1 MKMRWAAV
9 LTMLLLMGTAKAER
23 IEMTLN
29 IGEKPV
35 LIAAEIYGTEVEHVQ
50 TYEVTNLDLGNE
62 PEKRFDLSLWFGK
75 GKELEKRRYDDIVF
89 LTEGEEVFWKKDSA
103 RFSPYAQQFLRAT
116 QWRLE
121 AEAAYYPIEKWN
133 RSVGERVE
141 AAPLEDFP
149 IRAATEKIQ
158 PILTA
163 LGVEIQKEPVF
174 AESFSVS
181 DLEAATKAHREHG
194 VSPDETLIEDWT
206 KEDEYYELSYRQ
218 LFHSLPIMETD
229 EHMPGIYEWE
239 TPRTVITAQ
248 VSRRGIE
255 KLRLG
260 FVPTEEKAVGEA
272 FAPIPVR
279 DALEACKAIN
289 SEELYLEDAH
299 VSEIRLGYVMLA
311 EDRALTQAMARPAW
325 LIRVWGEFEGES
337 ESQMI
342 AIDARTGERMLA
354 L

>member
-1 MKMRWAAV
+1 MKACWMAMLM
-9 LTMLLLMGTAKAER
+9 LTLLFGTAKAER
-23 IEMTLN
+23 VTTTMK
-29 IGEKPV
+29 IGNQQV
-35 LIAAEIYGTEVEHVQ
+35 SIDAEIYGTEVEHVQ

-75 GKELEKRRYDDIVF
+75 GKELEKRRYDAIVF
-89 LTEGEEVFWKKDSA
+89 LTEGEEVFWKKDCA
-103 RFSPYAQQFLRAT
+103 RFSPYGQLFLRAT

-121 AEAAYYPIEKWN
+121 AEAVYYPIEKWN

-141 AAPLEDFP
+141 ATPLEDFP

-218 LFHSLPIMETD
+218 FFHGLPIMETD

-255 KLRLG
+255 KLSLG

-272 FAPIPVR
+272 FEPIPVR
-279 DALEACKAIN
+279 DALEACERLG
-289 SEELYLEDAH
+289 STEVYLEHAH

-325 LIRVWGEFEGES
+325 LIRIWGEFEGES

-342 AIDARTGERMLA
+342 AIDARTGESMLD
-354 L
+354 

>member
-1 MKMRWAAV
+1 MKACWMAMLM
-9 LTMLLLMGTAKAER
+9 LTLLFGTAKAEYVTTT
-23 IEMTLN
+23 MK
-29 IGEKPV
+29 IGNQQV
-35 LIAAEIYGTEVEHVQ
+35 SIDAEIYGTEVERVQ
-50 TYEVTNLDLGNE
+50 TYEVTNLDLGNK
-62 PEKRFDLSLWFGK
+62 PEKRFDLSL
-75 GKELEKRRYDDIVF
+75 
-89 LTEGEEVFWKKDSA
+89 
-103 RFSPYAQQFLRAT
+103 
-116 QWRLE
+116 E
-121 AEAAYYPIEKWN
+121 AEEAYYPIEKWN

-141 AAPLEDFP
+141 ATPLEDFP

-218 LFHSLPIMETD
+218 LFHGLPIMETD

-255 KLRLG
+255 KLSLG
-260 FVPTEEKAVGEA
+260 FVPTEEKAIGEA
-272 FAPIPVR
+272 FKPIPVWN
-279 DALEACKAIN
+279 ALEACEGL
-289 SEELYLEDAH
+289 SSTEVYLENAH

-311 EDRALTQAMARPAW
+311 ENRALTQAMARPAW
-325 LIRVWGEFEGES
+325 LIRIWGEFEGES

-342 AIDARTGERMLA
+342 AIDARTGESMLD
-354 L
+354 

>member
-1 MKMRWAAV
+1 MLM
-9 LTMLLLMGTAKAER
+9 LTLLFGTAKAEHVTTT
-23 IEMTLN
+23 MK
-29 IGEKPV
+29 IGNQQV
-35 LIAAEIYGTEVEHVQ
+35 SIDAEIYGTEVERVQ
-50 TYEVTNLDLGNE
+50 TYEVTNLDLGNK
-62 PEKRFDLSLWFGK
+62 PEERFDLSLWFGK

-89 LTEGEEVFWKKDSA
+89 LTEGEEVFWKKDCA

-121 AEAAYYPIEKWN
+121 AEEVYYPIEKWN

-141 AAPLEDFP
+141 ATPLEDFP

-218 LFHSLPIMETD
+218 LFP
-229 EHMPGIYEWE
+229 W
-239 TPRTVITAQ
+239 
-248 VSRRGIE
+248 
-255 KLRLG
+255 
-260 FVPTEEKAVGEA
+260 
-272 FAPIPVR
+272 FAYHG
-279 DALEACKAIN
+279 N
-289 SEELYLEDAH
+289 
-299 VSEIRLGYVMLA
+299 G
-311 EDRALTQAMARPAW
+311 
-325 LIRVWGEFEGES
+325 
-337 ESQMI
+337 
-342 AIDARTGERMLA
+342 
-354 L
+354 